1 MIMHVAEAGE
11 QRGRV
16 VLHMTSCHPSDVA
29 MAAAV
34 RIAQAFH
41 SELESLFVEDLQL
54 YDMASYPFAREISYT
69 GARSRVLS
77 RDAIEQDLRLAAR
90 SLRRRVEALA
100 LAANVPL
107 RGARV
112 VRDDPMQALAKACAE
127 DGPWNVVALADVL
140 SPGQGARLCELFAN
154 VGGYTGLMLVG
165 PKARRTSGP
174 VIAVV
179 ESPDHL
185 QPMLRAAERL
195 SGVTGGEV
203 IVLLLA
209 DNPGGGLELE
219 DQVRLALGTQSK
231 VSLLSNQ
238 IDHGAPAAL
247 AENVRRLEAGFLIG
261 HFGGILVPAHGDLRD
276 LVSALECPLFLMR

>member
-16 VLHMTSCHPSDVA
+16 VLHITSGHPSDVA
-29 MAAAV
+29 MEAAV

-41 SELESLFVEDLQL
+41 SEIESLFVEDLQL
-54 YDMASYPFAREISYT
+54 YDMASYPFAREISLT
-69 GARSRVLS
+69 GVRRTLS
-77 RDAIEQDLRLAAR
+77 REGIERDLQLAAR

-100 LAANVPL
+100 RAANVPL
-107 RGARV
+107 RSARI

-140 SPGQGARLCELFAN
+140 APGQGARLCELFAN

-165 PKARRTSGP
+165 PKARRTRGP

-185 QPMLRAAERL
+185 QPMLRAAERMAA
-195 SGVTGGEV
+195 VAGGEV
-203 IVLLLA
+203 MIMLLS
-209 DNPGGGLELE
+209 DSPSGGQWLDE
-219 DQVRLALGTQSK
+219 QVRLALGDHAK
-231 VSLLSNQ
+231 VNLLAYQ

-247 AENVRRLEAGFLIG
+247 AEIIRRLEAGFLIG

-276 LVSALECPLFLMR
+276 LVAALECPLFLMR

>member
-16 VLHMTSCHPSDVA
+16 VLHITSGHPNAVA
-29 MAAAV
+29 IEAAV

-41 SELESLFVEDLQL
+41 SEIESLFVEDLQL
-54 YDMASYPFAREISYT
+54 YDMASYPFAREISLT
-69 GARSRVLS
+69 GVRRPLS
-77 RDAIEQDLRLAAR
+77 REAIERDLRLASR

-107 RGARV
+107 RARV
-112 VRDDPMQALAKACAE
+112 VRDDPVQALAKACAE

-140 SPGQGARLCELFAN
+140 APGQGARLCELFAN

-165 PKARRTSGP
+165 PKARRTRGP

-185 QPMLRAAERL
+185 QPMLRAAERMA
-195 SGVTGGEV
+195 GVTGGQV
-203 IVLLLA
+203 MVMLLS
-209 DNPGGGLELE
+209 DGQSGGQWLEE
-219 DQVRLALGTQSK
+219 QVRLALGDNAKVQLLHVQSG
-231 VSLLSNQ
+231 
-238 IDHGAPAAL
+238 HGASAAL
-247 AENVRRLEAGFLIG
+247 AEVIRRLHAGFLIG

-276 LVSALECPLFLMR
+276 LVTALECPLFLMR

>member
-16 VLHMTSCHPSDVA
+16 VLHIASGHPNAVA
-29 MAAAV
+29 IEAAV

-41 SELESLFVEDLQL
+41 SEIESLFVEDLQL
-54 YDMASYPFAREISYT
+54 YDMASYPFAREISLT
-69 GARSRVLS
+69 GVRRPLS
-77 RDAIEQDLRLAAR
+77 PETIERDLRLASR

-107 RGARV
+107 RARV
-112 VRDDPMQALAKACAE
+112 VRDDPVQALAKACAE

-140 SPGQGARLCELFAN
+140 APGQGARLCELFAN

-165 PKARRTSGP
+165 PKARRTRGP

-185 QPMLRAAERL
+185 QPMLRAAERMA
-195 SGVTGGEV
+195 GVTGGQV
-203 IVLLLA
+203 MVMLLSE
-209 DNPGGGLELE
+209 GQSGSQWLEE
-219 DQVRLALGTQSK
+219 QVRLALGDNAKVQLLHVQSE
-231 VSLLSNQ
+231 
-238 IDHGAPAAL
+238 HGASAAL
-247 AENVRRLEAGFLIG
+247 AEVIRRLNAGFLIG

-276 LVSALECPLFLMR
+276 LVTALECPLFLMR